1 MEAAT
6 KKKAKFFPRFFRVFS
21 IYFFITFAVFFGY
34 VQIFGNV
41 EPVKISLPTG
51 GVSANDDDAFGDFV
65 TNVMSLKSIKLDD
78 VNLEFVTSDNS
89 INLALRSDIIV
100 VMDDMSIS
108 ADIDLVYNDMVFDLG
123 VVYADSN
130 VYLTVEDKVYKY
142 DVSGVDFAGMANFDF
157 SSFDFEKVIGFVR
170 QYISI
175 DTTAIDNLLANFGID
190 LNNLDTDAL
199 MSQLKISST
208 ENEDGTYLFNVKFS
222 VIDLKIFTDEEFN
235 ITSVSMSDIRIDN
248 NSLKFSVGDVLM
260 NDETIGGLITLP
272 EEYIDLTGLT
282 PYVNYAQNLIENEK
296 IEANITVDVDDKQ
309 YDAKVVVDFED
320 EVKAKA
326 NTVVEGFDIEVLYA
340 NEKVYLD
347 ASGLKLSFD
356 INDVNVWKNKIETLV
371 EKYTSKTVAEVCEGL
386 IAKLKDKFGI
396 EEIPSKEDIKEI
408 ALKKL
413 LEMVAGSEQIAKALP
428 QSFEET
434 ENSYTLVWENGLE
447 ITLKQENE
455 ILSEVYG
462 KLGDYSAK
470 IELAKSEEDI
480 VVEEDKYYNIST
492 LLPLVDFAD
501 VVYDEKAAFVDA
513 TISYKDFEASAK
525 IALDIENRLAKISVG
540 NQIKNIDIFVNEEKA
555 YIVVDEIVLE
565 AEIASLNEYLAK
577 VSLIFGVEIPEIE
590 AVEFDTNIDLEKIQN
605 ILQTLKLSSEGD
617 LTKVEYLTHKANFK
631 VVDGMLEVN
640 YKNGDFA
647 VSANVYAEK
656 KEITIPAATDKLED
670 VLTKIENVKE
680 FAQGKQFAAKISA
693 QYKNIDIECDAKID
707 IENNIF
713 AIYGLEIGQNNLDLI
728 YKNDT
733 VFVNYAGNMIKV
745 SADKAKSLAEIVLA
759 IASENGFEFET
770 KDIDVSEILTEIFG
784 EDVSLLSA
792 GELIEKLTF
801 SLSGSLNNLSADI
814 NLGTANS
821 VSANVKVDFEENKL
835 DTISISAVDANVS
848 FKILPYTAIEIDEE
862 RFYDI
867 LSAQT
872 GKLTVLYK
880 DFEFE
885 VDLKLDLDE
894 KIYFE
899 ADTKLLGQEYKVVVS
914 NNMLYVK
921 AGEIVLGTNFNNAK
935 ELFEKIM
942 EAFEIVLPE
951 SNFDFDIET
960 LDLNKTN
967 ILDIVGLNFVIN
979 ENGIAVNYEK
989 NDLKLTANLD
999 KGEVEVLEYSTYEEI
1014 DSLVEKA
1021 KNIKNMIETKLVEFD
1036 FDVEFNGFEVEG
1048 EFKYNGNVLELTAQA
1063 AGEDV
1068 YIRLENNVLY
1078 FAYGNMKLKFD
1089 VEKAN
1094 SDNSFDFK
1102 ETLEKLLGD
1111 DLPVRLQFGIF
1122 EDLLRMLKDYEIEDY
1137 LNNILVLTS
1146 GSTNDINISVSK
1158 TDGYVV
1164 EHLIDAKVLFEND
1177 FLKNVEFGLYDILSG
1192 KLSFNNV
1199 SQSTIAEFDAEK
1211 FEDYSA
1217 DFISGVLD
1225 SLKVEEDVYA
1235 FTSNIDIRYSKN
1247 DFSAE
1252 LVAMFKYDETAD
1264 SLLGKFVPAIQI
1276 HTTALGFNSFVYI
1289 VDKTA
1294 YIDIQGLQIS
1304 ANLEEQTQGLQISAN
1319 LEEQTLDEVLEFVET
1334 NFGVS
1339 LMGEDNSSAEAFK
1352 ILLPALD
1359 KIYLSWAEMVE
1370 NAVSYNGVQ
1379 VLVDDA
1385 LWYGADSRFENI
1397 ILQAFIENYQNTIVP
1412 QKLVFGANV
1421 YDPNTIVY
1429 DDYSEYLLDIEEP
1442 QTSNLNFAVYLTNIS
1457 VGQFIDGALDVFTKD
1472 ENGNIVAVNSNYGV
1486 TNLSDFNS
1494 YKDVL
1499 TMVETIYDYAN
1510 AMSYQGSVNASI
1522 KDSANKVTTLGANI
1536 NVEIGDLTENEANTS
1551 GFKLFDNKYLKVQ
1564 GAIDLNANSTE
1575 HLFNIFYESKGTSAL
1590 YATYTHSPY
1599 LNGGSTIKQKISKAK
1614 KSFKAK
1620 INNTNL
1626 SEIFSMIVEF
1636 ADLDLGEEMSEN
1648 LGLTECT
1655 TDFSFVKS
1663 LIGMEETQSDDPT
1676 TQVDKIL
1683 GSVEDV
1689 AKIIKNIK
1697 LETTETQTIL
1707 TIYADIEKNDNVATI
1722 SIILNNEEN
1731 GQKLRK
1737 LVVSNLVYG
1746 GNTINLTID
1755 FEDFSAANFDYN
1767 TSASHINFSEISSFV
1782 DTAVSTLNT
1791 KNFSFTGTISAN
1803 VVSVVT
1809 VDMNVDMTASIDNDG
1824 KLSLYAQISFT
1835 KSTLAGLAFSGSFDK
1850 RYVVFEYKND
1860 ALTYTRYSQTSE
1872 KEGGFLGIG
1881 GKSWTKIVRDT
1892 SGTYASKDI
1901 GANIDKIIKNAFGFG
1916 DLAMNIV
1923 VEAIKNSDAN
1933 PTVEEAIL
1941 GFNKTSTGYTL
1952 KVSGENLL
1960 AVSGAKD
1967 MTLTLGADEK
1977 YNGFVNNEDGTTTDK
1992 KFSFISSIATQM
2004 NLSDMVIIDLNLKSF
2019 SGNSKT
2025 TEAINLKSSYSGST
2039 TNVGSK
2045 TIYSNDYYRKQYI
2058 NSVGGLY

>member
-6 KKKAKFFPRFFRVFS
+6 KKKEKFFPRFFRVFS

-65 TNVMSLKSIKLDD
+65 TNVMSLKSIKLDG

-130 VYLTVEDKVYKY
+130 VYLTVEDKVYRY

-296 IEANITVDVDDKQ
+296 IEADITVDVDDKQ
-309 YDAKVVVDFED
+309 YDAKVVVDFEN

-326 NTVVEGFDIEVLYA
+326 STVVEGFDVEILYA

-347 ASGLKLSFD
+347 VNGLKLSFD
-356 INDVNVWKNKIETLV
+356 ISDVNVWKDKIETLV

-386 IAKLKDKFGI
+386 IAKLKEKFGI
-396 EEIPSKEDIKEI
+396 EEIPSKEDVKEI

-413 LEMVAGSEQIAKALP
+413 LEMIAGSEQIAKALP
-428 QSFEET
+428 QSFEEK

-501 VVYDEKAAFVDA
+501 KVYDEKAAFVDA

-525 IALDIENRLAKISVG
+525 IALDIENRLAKISVE

-605 ILQTLKLSSEGD
+605 ILQALKLSSEGD

-656 KEITIPAATDKLED
+656 KEITLPAATDKLED
-670 VLTKIENVKE
+670 VLTKIENVKD

-770 KDIDVSEILTEIFG
+770 KEFDLSEILTEVFD
-784 EDVSLLSA
+784 EDVSLLSVN
-792 GELIEKLTF
+792 ELIEKLTF

-814 NLGTANS
+814 NISTANS

-835 DTISISAVDANVS
+835 DKISISALDANILL
-848 FKILPYTAIEIDEE
+848 KILPYTAIEIDEE
-862 RFYDI
+862 KFYDI

-872 GKLTVLYK
+872 GRLTVLYK

-899 ADTKLLGQEYKVVVS
+899 ADTKLLGQKYTVVVS

-935 ELFEKIM
+935 ELFEKIV

-951 SNFDFDIET
+951 SNFNFDIET

-967 ILDIVGLNFVIN
+967 ILDRVGLNFVID
-979 ENGIAVNYEK
+979 ENGIDVNYEK

-999 KGEVEVLEYSTYEEI
+999 KGEVEILEYSTYEEI
-1014 DSLVEKA
+1014 DSLVDKA
-1021 KNIKNMIETKLVEFD
+1021 KNIKNMIETKIVEFD

-1089 VEKAN
+1089 VEKSN
-1094 SDNSFDFK
+1094 GDNSFDFK

-1158 TDGYVV
+1158 TDGYFV

-1177 FLKNVEFGLYDILSG
+1177 LLKNVEFGLYDILSG
-1192 KLSFNNV
+1192 KLSFKNV

-1225 SLKVEEDVYA
+1225 SLKVEENVYA
-1235 FTSNIDIRYSKN
+1235 FTSDIDIRYSKSN
-1247 DFSAE
+1247 FSAE

-1304 ANLEEQTQGLQISAN
+1304 ANLEE
-1319 LEEQTLDEVLEFVET
+1319 ETLDDVLEFVET

-1379 VLVDDA
+1379 VLIDDA

-1429 DDYSEYLLDIEEP
+1429 DDYSEYLLEIEEP

-1457 VGQFIDGALDVFTKD
+1457 VGQFIDGALDAFTKD

-1536 NVEIGDLTENEANTS
+1536 NVEIGDLTEDEANTS

-1614 KSFKAK
+1614 NSFKAK

-1648 LGLTECT
+1648 LGLTDCT

-1755 FEDFSAANFDYN
+1755 FEDFNAANFDYN

-1791 KNFSFTGTISAN
+1791 KNFSFTGNITAKIELGLISAT
-1803 VVSVVT
+1803 VSM
-1809 VDMNVDMTASIDNDG
+1809 DLDLYAYFDANN
-1824 KLSLYAQISFT
+1824 KLNLYAQIGFT
-1835 KSTLAGLAFSGSFDK
+1835 KAGLAAVAFDGSFDR

-1860 ALTYTRYSQTSE
+1860 ALTYTRYTQTSE
-1872 KEGGFLGIG
+1872 TYTDKHNSLWPLNWTYHD
-1881 GKSWTKIVRDT
+1881 WTKVVRDT
-1892 SGTYASKDI
+1892 TGTYASKDI
-1901 GANIDKIIKNAFGFG
+1901 GANIENIIREAFGFKQEI
-1916 DLAMNIV
+1916 MKIV

-1967 MTLTLGADEK
+1967 MTLTLGADEN

-2004 NLSDMVIIDLNLKSF
+2004 NLSGMVIIDLNLKSF